1 MSTPTAAA
9 EFVEPTVFT
18 DDDRRTLLRIEPET
32 LEIVRKAGPLV
43 LANAERMVNEFAG
56 RLGETPQ
63 LIDLIGQHS
72 TVPRLAGILGD
83 YVRDFADVR
92 LDEAHIES
100 RRRIGAVHDRIQLP
114 IDAYQAGL
122 QTIRQI
128 WVEAVLES
136 GAKEKRTPAE
146 NAAIIIAF
154 DKVLTFD
161 EGIVSRHFTDALASA
176 ATDLRVQQAAQA
188 EIARELNDLA
198 TQLSVAAG
206 HSSASVQQM
215 GATAEQV
222 AGEVSAASA
231 HAGQATATAREGAV
245 AMEATAGSVTRVR
258 QATEQLDSAAGDLEE
273 SSTKIGEVS
282 VVLKQ
287 TADQINLLALNAAIE
302 AARAGEA
309 GRGFAVVANEVRKLA
324 EATQLRLA
332 ESNQAIEAI
341 KRSITEVRAAGRNTG
356 DEVDQLVSATSGVTA
371 NFDQIVAT
379 VQTTGGSLE
388 TIAAASQ
395 QVAAAAGETGRA
407 SSEVARLADDV
418 KRLAEAI

>member
-1 MSTPTAAA
+1 MSTEAAVA
-9 EFVEPTVFT
+9 EFAEPTVFT
-18 DDDRRTLLRIEPET
+18 DDDRRTLLRIAPET
-32 LEIVRKAGPLV
+32 LAIVRKAAPLV
-43 LANAERMVNEFAG
+43 LANADKMVNEFAG

-63 LIDLIGQHS
+63 LIDLIGEHS
-72 TVPRLAGILGD
+72 TVPRLAGILGK

-92 LDEAHIES
+92 LDAAHIES
-100 RRRIGAVHDRIQLP
+100 RRRIGAVHDRIKLP

-136 GAKEKRTPAE
+136 GAKEKRTPAQ
-146 NAAIIIAF
+146 NAEIIVAF

-161 EGIVSRHFTDALASA
+161 EGIVSRHFTDALAA
-176 ATDLRVQQAAQA
+176 AAADLRVQQAAQS
-188 EIARELNDLA
+188 EIARELNELA
-198 TQLSVAAG
+198 TQLSIAAG
-206 HSSASVQQM
+206 HSSASVQEM
-215 GATAEQV
+215 SSTAEQV
-222 AGEVSAASA
+222 ASEVSAASEY
-231 HAGQATATAREGAV
+231 AGQATATAREGAI
-245 AMEATAGSVTRVR
+245 AIEATAGSVTRVR
-258 QATEQLDSAAGDLEE
+258 EAAEQLDSAAGDLEA
-273 SSTKIGEVS
+273 SSEKVGEVS
-282 VVLKQ
+282 GVLKQ

-332 ESNQAIEAI
+332 ESNQAIESI
-341 KRSITEVRAAGRNTG
+341 KRSIAEVRAAGRNTG
-356 DEVDQLVSATSGVTA
+356 EEVDQLVSATRGVTA
-371 NFDQIVAT
+371 NFDQILET

-407 SSEVARLADDV
+407 SNEVARLAEDV
-418 KRLAEAI
+418 KRVAETI